1 MYTRDKRC
9 CTIDISWRL
18 SITDKKHWMSFG
30 HALPRRASDI
40 NLCNSAELSLLQNGN
55 DILQFAVNA
64 FKIRHDIFVFSKS
77 LVLLP
82 GVSVDI

>member
-1 MYTRDKRC
+1 MWLYFYNDSLLWGYSYWTP
-9 CTIDISWRL
+9 
-18 SITDKKHWMSFG
+18 FG
-30 HALPRRASDI
+30 HALPLKGVRHKPLQFGRTV
-40 NLCNSAELSLLQNGN
+40 LTTLQNGN